1 MKIRF
6 VAKLVQVEVVEMV
19 EVEAA
24 VVVLIQTELHNI
36 YVEECNQ

>member
-1 MKIRF
+1 MEIRF

-24 VVVLIQTELHNI
+24 LVLLLIQTEL
-36 YVEECNQ
+36 

>member
-1 MKIRF
+1 MEIRF

-24 VVVLIQTELHNI
+24 LVLLMMQTGNCT